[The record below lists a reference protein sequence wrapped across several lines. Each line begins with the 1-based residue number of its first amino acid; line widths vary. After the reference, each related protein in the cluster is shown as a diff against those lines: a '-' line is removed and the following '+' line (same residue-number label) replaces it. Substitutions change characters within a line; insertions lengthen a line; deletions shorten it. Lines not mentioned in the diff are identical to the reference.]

1 MSHDINHPVLDEV
14 HAAFIQY
21 RVTMNV
27 AARNASLITTITRA
41 LGCRV
46 SDDRRR
52 VTVFLPAERCQTL
65 LDNLRANG
73 VIAVVA
79 VRPSTHE
86 SIQLKGADAMLAPLQ
101 EGDDVLMQAHLEQ
114 FVADLCG
121 IGYTEAFAR
130 TVIPDR
136 TGEIVAVAF
145 TPLAVFQQTP
155 GPGAGR
161 RLESPAP

>member
-1 MSHDINHPVLDEV
+1 
-14 HAAFIQY
+14 
-21 RVTMNV
+21 MNV

-52 VTVFLPAERCQTL
+52 ITVFLPVERCQTL
-65 LDNLRANG
+65 LDNLRVNG
-73 VIAVVA
+73 AIAVVA

-86 SIQLKGADAMLAPLQ
+86 SIQLKGADAVIGPLQ
-101 EGDDVLMQAHLEQ
+101 QGDDALMTAHLEQ
-114 FVADLCG
+114 FVADLCS

-130 TVIPDR
+130 MVIPNR
-136 TGEIVAVAF
+136 SGEIVAVTF

-155 GPGAGR
+155 GPEAGR

>member
-1 MSHDINHPVLDEV
+1 MSHDINPPVLSEA
-14 HAAFIQY
+14 HATFIQY

-27 AARNASLITTITRA
+27 AARDASLITTITRA

-52 VTVFLPAERCQTL
+52 VTVFLPAERCGTL

-73 VIAVVA
+73 AIAVVA

-86 SIQLKGADAMLAPLQ
+86 SIQLKGTDAVIGPLQ
-101 EGDDVLMQAHLEQ
+101 EGDDALMTAHLDQ
-114 FVADLCG
+114 FVADLG
-121 IGYTEAFAR
+121 SIGYSEAFAR
-130 TVIPDR
+130 RVIPDR
-136 TGEIVAVAF
+136 SGEIVAVAF

-155 GPGAGR
+155 GPDAGR
-161 RLESPAP
+161 RLESPTS

>member
-1 MSHDINHPVLDEV
+1 MI
-14 HAAFIQY
+14 
-21 RVTMNV
+21 
-27 AARNASLITTITRA
+27 
-41 LGCRV
+41 
-46 SDDRRR
+46 
-52 VTVFLPAERCQTL
+52 
-65 LDNLRANG
+65 
-73 VIAVVA
+73 
-79 VRPSTHE
+79 
-86 SIQLKGADAMLAPLQ
+86 APLQ

>member
-79 VRPSTHE
+79 VRPSTH
-86 SIQLKGADAMLAPLQ
+86 
-101 EGDDVLMQAHLEQ
+101 
-114 FVADLCG
+114 
-121 IGYTEAFAR
+121 
-130 TVIPDR
+130 
-136 TGEIVAVAF
+136 
-145 TPLAVFQQTP
+145 
-155 GPGAGR
+155 
-161 RLESPAP
+161 